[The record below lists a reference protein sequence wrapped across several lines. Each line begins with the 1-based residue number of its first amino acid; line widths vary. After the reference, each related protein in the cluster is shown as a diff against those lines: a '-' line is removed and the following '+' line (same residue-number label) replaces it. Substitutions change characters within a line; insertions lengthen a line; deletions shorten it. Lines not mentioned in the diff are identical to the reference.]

1 MSGLED
7 KLYAGVCGDFNMVV
21 LAMLRKA
28 GIASG
33 MLEGFRPDT
42 TSVTTLDAHA
52 AAFVVWPSGKANY
65 RIIIVDGTPSGVTP
79 EEQALLG
86 AIQRP
91 SLARQIAQKHE
102 NAQHL
107 LEEAQERFAEMER
120 ILDGADVETI
130 RELSNGVLEG
140 VVNTIL
146 RYGVKE
152 SHVQVLRTLLNA
164 SQYSQMKI
172 QTLDFTDLRQMRLF
186 REFVAREVQRERGS
200 ASSRVAPAGAELFS
214 LVESFGRRNGPKAYE
229 QLERVFD
236 EIRPYLDSMEARALI
251 ATIKYLE
258 AKRIAH
264 I

>member
-1 MSGLED
+1 
-7 KLYAGVCGDFNMVV
+7 
-21 LAMLRKA
+21 
-28 GIASG
+28 
-33 MLEGFRPDT
+33 
-42 TSVTTLDAHA
+42 
-52 AAFVVWPSGKANY
+52 
-65 RIIIVDGTPSGVTP
+65 
-79 EEQALLG
+79 
-86 AIQRP
+86 
-91 SLARQIAQKHE
+91 
-102 NAQHL
+102 
-107 LEEAQERFAEMER
+107 MER

-186 REFVAREVQRERGS
+186 REFVAREVQRERES

>member
-1 MSGLED
+1 MEELKQRHSQMSGLED

-146 RYGVKE
+146 RRGQRVACAGIADTLKCLA
-152 SHVQVLRTLLNA
+152 VLSDEDTDARFHKLTDETL
-164 SQYSQMKI
+164 S
-172 QTLDFTDLRQMRLF
+172 
-186 REFVAREVQRERGS
+186 EFVARNQQNESAVRG
-200 ASSRVAPAGAELFS
+200 L
-214 LVESFGRRNGPKAYE
+214 
-229 QLERVFD
+229 
-236 EIRPYLDSMEARALI
+236 
-251 ATIKYLE
+251 
-258 AKRIAH
+258 
-264 I
+264 